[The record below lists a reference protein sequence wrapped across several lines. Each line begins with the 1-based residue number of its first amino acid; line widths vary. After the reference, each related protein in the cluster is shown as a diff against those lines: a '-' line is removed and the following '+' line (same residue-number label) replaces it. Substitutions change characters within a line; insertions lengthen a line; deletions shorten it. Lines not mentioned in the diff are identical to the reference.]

1 MTQKDELKAA
11 LSALESE
18 RVESVRL
25 RRQLLDMLYNLD
37 EENMPVIVERLRAAE
52 KALAEQNE
60 SLALLFSTDEEGEP
74 TLSVEALVSAIN
86 ENGGLSLILGA
97 LSLLSGNE
105 GVSLSPEGVALS
117 RTDKTHPPVTYTYA
131 LSLSPDAL
139 EMKVVDGQSAASG
152 DTLTLSPRGL
162 CLPYLRRKAAN
173 KTSGLYPLYLDKDGN
188 IIATF
193 P

>member
-117 RTDKTHPPVTYTYA
+117 RTYPWHSWIARQTPT
-131 LSLSPDAL
+131 L
-139 EMKVVDGQSAASG
+139 KVEGSNPFG
-152 DTLTLSPRGL
+152 
-162 CLPYLRRKAAN
+162 
-173 KTSGLYPLYLDKDGN
+173 
-188 IIATF
+188 
-193 P
+193 